1 MDLARYPATGDLK
14 ALMDRVGFEA
24 VREERVEFS
33 YVTSDL
39 GPYRAKAFSCL
50 HLISESAYQQ
60 GMARLARQS
69 GSGGVRCV
77 SRYMLLWGT
86 RRTSHRNASRHRD
99 ST

>member
-50 HLISESAYQQ
+50 HLISESAFQQ
-60 GMARLARQS
+60 GLARMEENVR
-69 GSGGVRCV
+69 SGGISCV
-77 SRYMLLWGT
+77 SRYVLLWGT
-86 RRTSHRNASRHRD
+86 RRTRSG
-99 ST
+99 